1 MDGEASY
8 NEFSM
13 PEYGIETDYDLM
25 RYLKVDPEENALAS
39 EEEYELSETGSVQ
52 SNISTRASP
61 SPYSMANEYQ
71 HREYLPSDYVDMG
84 NPLRFLPDTMAGRFQ
99 AHLDSC
105 NSETSPHL
113 AMPQAA
119 DIPREL
125 SAHVANEIAEPIE
138 PPSNSHYKPLEAGLE
153 ENFHRAQHLLQETP
167 FGRVKE
173 IDNASAITKSFS
185 EEYEHIVNSG
195 SGPHPYKYHLHLG
208 ELPDRSRVETQ
219 IKCNLFLT
227 PYPEENL
234 LHLPADTIARPRF
247 QLRDDFRPH
256 PQILDLEVDVVVPEK
271 PLEPVL
277 MCPKCIS
284 REKKRAFRKKTLDE
298 NEEHHWNENRARR
311 IVIFNCR
318 ELLVLPL
325 PKRVKLPSGEIVEGR
340 EIELPLRL
348 ACYCRHHIA
357 KDGYKLVFTIR
368 DYKGNIV
375 ARTVSDTIFIT
386 DNHKEPRVSGSS
398 GVSRQSSVPVP
409 NVPESPGGGMYS
421 MDSGSEYSTS
431 NSTTHSSSASAV
443 SRTRRSSAYH
453 PYSRS
458 SRMTSHRSNSMSSG
472 GGSPSVPPS
481 PGPTGTAPLVQN
493 NNAIMVASIQR
504 AIPNQGSVRGG
515 LEITLLGQ
523 GFHPGLVAMFGEL
536 PAVSTQCWSDSTIIA
551 HLPPSSVAGPVP
563 VSFQGQ
569 QPTPQSA
576 VFTYVND
583 TGSKLVELAL
593 QVVGFKV
600 NGNVD
605 GVSDLQSQLSTYNP
619 SDGNSGN
626 NSAVDL
632 NNQHGGGPVDN
643 LAKTLLKDIQE
654 GEQFILKCLK
664 YIQIVSGKIV
674 NLNMRNSEGQ
684 TMMHLASIM
693 GYVDVVIA
701 LMAQGA
707 NVDLQDVSG
716 MTPLH
721 FAAMHGNRAITR
733 HLLAAHA
740 DPFHRNFAGQT
751 IVDSA
756 DCSVSDLL
764 PKNQRT
770 WYMQTNSRNSSS
782 STLASLLAREDLLP
796 FFDEKNA
803 HQLPTPESLLGL
815 SVSDESADDDD
826 DFLASVRRLR
836 ERQES
841 QPPMST
847 RKRRTLMKDL
857 QGMFIKALTRKTT
870 RIEDFEIYRKLPEQ
884 MVLHVDS
891 LSSSATEVL
900 GHTESETDNW
910 IPGASDV
917 TTRLVDE
924 YLDEQNRG
932 TPFEPPR
939 YSDIYPQAN
948 EKYRSLIIDYDQY
961 EECLISDGE
970 VESDIEQANAPT
982 EAELIESWANNP
994 MKTTSNDHMLFTFW
1008 IPIALIAL
1016 ATVVIRAWFPA
1027 GPLMLSN
1034 LSGRSSHLKST
1045 LRFA

>member
-1 MDGEASY
+1 MDEEASY

-13 PEYGIETDYDLM
+13 PEYGISTDYDLM

-39 EEEYELSETGSVQ
+39 EEEYEFSETGSVQ
-52 SNISTRASP
+52 SGISTRASP
-61 SPYSMANEYQ
+61 SPYNMANENY
-71 HREYLPSDYVDMG
+71 HREYLPSDYVDTG
-84 NPLRFLPDTMAGRFQ
+84 NPLRFQADTMAGRFQ
-99 AHLDSC
+99 AHLDTY
-105 NSETSPHL
+105 NAEISPHL
-113 AMPQAA
+113 AMPQQA

-125 SAHVANEIAEPIE
+125 SAHIANEIMEPIE
-138 PPSNSHYKPLEAGLE
+138 PPTTSHYKPLEAGLE

-173 IDNASAITKSFS
+173 IENAASITKNFS

-219 IKCNLFLT
+219 IKCSLFLT

-325 PKRVKLPSGEIVEGR
+325 PKRVKLPTGEIVEGR

-368 DYKGNIV
+368 DYKDNIV
-375 ARTVSDTIFIT
+375 GRTVSDTIFIT

-398 GVSRQSSVPVP
+398 GVSRQSSAPVP
-409 NVPESPGGGMYS
+409 NVPESPGASMYS

-458 SRMTSHRSNSMSSG
+458 GRMPSHRSNSMSSG
-472 GGSPSVPPS
+472 GGSPGVPPS
-481 PGPTGTAPLVQN
+481 PGPTGAAPLIQN
-493 NNAIMVASIQR
+493 NSALMAASIQR

-523 GFHPGLVAMFGEL
+523 GFHPGLVAMFGEH
-536 PAVSTQCWSDSTIIA
+536 PAVSTQCWSESTIIA
-551 HLPPSSVAGPVP
+551 HLPPSNVAGPVP

-569 QPTPQSA
+569 RPTPQSA

-605 GVSDLQSQLSTYNP
+605 GVSDLQNQLSIYHP

-626 NSAVDL
+626 NSGVDL
-632 NNQHGGGPVDN
+632 SGHGGGPADSI
-643 LAKTLLKDIQE
+643 AQTLLKDIKE

-664 YIQIVSGKIV
+664 YVRILSAGKIV

-693 GYVDVVIA
+693 GYVNVVAA

-721 FAAMHGNRAITR
+721 FAAMYGNRAITR

-740 DPFHRNFAGQT
+740 DPFHRNYAGQT
-751 IVDSA
+751 IMDSA
-756 DCSVSDLL
+756 DCSLSDLL
-764 PKNQRT
+764 PKNQRN

-782 STLASLLAREDLLP
+782 STLASLLSSDDLLP
-796 FFDEKNA
+796 FLD
-803 HQLPTPESLLGL
+803 HSGHSLPTPESMAGL
-815 SVSDESADDDD
+815 SDSDESADDDD
-826 DFLASVRRLR
+826 EFLATVRRLR
-836 ERQES
+836 KQQES

-891 LSSSATEVL
+891 ALSSSATEVWD
-900 GHTESETDNW
+900 HTESETDHW
-910 IPGASDV
+910 MPDASDV

-924 YLDEQNRG
+924 YLDEQNRS

-948 EKYRSLIIDYDQY
+948 EKYRSLIIDYEEY
-961 EECLISDGE
+961 EECLVSDGE
-970 VESDIEQANAPT
+970 VESDGEQANPS

-994 MKTTSNDHMLFTFW
+994 LKTMGNDHMLFTFW
-1008 IPIALIAL
+1008 IPIALIAI
-1016 ATVVIRAWFPA
+1016 ATIVIRTWFPA
-1027 GPLMLSN
+1027 APMVLSN
-1034 LSGRSSHLKST
+1034 FSGRSSHLKST
-1045 LRFA
+1045 LRSV